1 MIRLSGLVEEQDIK
15 IEYSGLRPGEKLY
28 EELLTDKEDLLPSH
42 NPLIF
47 KAKKEILPAT
57 LASGID
63 VLIEMAA
70 QGATAEALVKQMKI
84 LVPEFKSMHSP
95 FEKLD

>member
-1 MIRLSGLVEEQDIK
+1 MGQPVKIADLAVNMIRLSGLVEGQDIK

-47 KAKKEILPAT
+47 TGCPMSKTKTSTPAPMAQASNT
-57 LASGID
+57 NWQASGMVI
-63 VLIEMAA
+63 
-70 QGATAEALVKQMKI
+70 K
-84 LVPEFKSMHSP
+84 
-95 FEKLD
+95 

>member
-1 MIRLSGLVEEQDIK
+1 MIRLSGLVEGQDIK

-47 KAKKEILPAT
+47 KAKKEA
-57 LASGID
+57 
-63 VLIEMAA
+63 
-70 QGATAEALVKQMKI
+70 
-84 LVPEFKSMHSP
+84 VPESLSEQVFYWSIGHSVVGRL
-95 FEKLD
+95 KTW